1 MPTYIGSIY
10 INLDTPASAFDHY
23 VVRYRKVGG
32 LNGLYSMLSP
42 NPAGTVTTIEIPG
55 ADLSATYEGTIQGA
69 CVVGGVTSYT
79 PTTSFTVTPPIT
91 T

>member
-10 INLDTPASAFDHY
+10 INLDTPESSFDHY

-32 LNGLYSMLSP
+32 LSGLYSMLSP
-42 NPAGTVTTIEIPG
+42 NPAGTATTIEIPG
-55 ADLSATYEGTIQGA
+55 VDLSATYEGTVQGA
-69 CVVGGVTSYT
+69 CVVSGVTSYT
-79 PTTSFTVTPPIT
+79 PSTSFTVTPPIT